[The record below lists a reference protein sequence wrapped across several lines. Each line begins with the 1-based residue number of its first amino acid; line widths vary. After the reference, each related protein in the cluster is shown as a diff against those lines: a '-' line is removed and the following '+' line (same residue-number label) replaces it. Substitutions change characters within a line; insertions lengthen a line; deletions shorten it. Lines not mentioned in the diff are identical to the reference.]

1 MYYLMSRGISRN
13 EAYRLIV
20 YGFLAPVINEI
31 PQESLQETLKAV
43 VEGKLGS

>member
-1 MYYLMSRGISRN
+1 
-13 EAYRLIV
+13 
-20 YGFLAPVINEI
+20 VINEI